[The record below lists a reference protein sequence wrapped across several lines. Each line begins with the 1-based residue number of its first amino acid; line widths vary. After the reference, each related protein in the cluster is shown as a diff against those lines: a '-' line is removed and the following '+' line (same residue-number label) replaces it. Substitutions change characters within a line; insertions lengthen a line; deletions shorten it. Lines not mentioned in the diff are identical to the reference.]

1 MAFIRYRWP
10 RQPSRRTV
18 GGKKRRAPLSI
29 TGLTLAVWASS
40 TAQAQSAEDYKT
52 DAFLLGDPG
61 GVRTDLHD
69 AGIDLTGSLTSEL
82 AGNVRGGQRKD
93 VTHVDQWML
102 AADLNLA
109 RMIGIKGGSFK
120 ATVIDRNGPS
130 LNDTAGLNTLLNPQE
145 VFGGG
150 TRPRIVEFY
159 YQQQLLNDRV
169 TLKVGRMPES
179 GDIFPFS
186 CQFQNLT
193 FCGTV
198 PGYITPNWYTWPVSQ
213 WGFSG
218 HAKIGKQFEVQASI
232 YQVNPTLGLP
242 SNGLDFGNPGD
253 VTGHF
258 AVGEIAW
265 KPTINDRPGTYRVG
279 VWRNTGDFDDV
290 YLDRTRTP
298 IGVTGRAPRVLHQ
311 ASSYY
316 LMAQPQLTG
325 NRIGPGDTESSLSA
339 FANFIRSDD
348 KVTYIESI
356 VQAGLFWTGPFAS
369 RPSDEIGFG
378 IARSTV
384 NTRSARR
391 IRQENAQV
399 ANGQAITP
407 IPDEREY
414 AMELYYSLSITHAIT
429 TRPNIQYTINPGGV
443 STNNAL
449 VFGLKSL
456 VTF

>member
-1 MAFIRYRWP
+1 
-10 RQPSRRTV
+10 V
-18 GGKKRRAPLSI
+18 D
-29 TGLTLAVWASS
+29 
-40 TAQAQSAEDYKT
+40 DYKT

-82 AGNVRGGQRKD
+82 AGNVQGGRRND

-109 RMIGIKGGSFK
+109 RIIGIKGGSFK

-179 GDIFPFS
+179 GDIFPFT

-242 SNGLDFGNPGD
+242 SNGLNLGNPGD

-290 YLDRTRTP
+290 YLDRTRMP
-298 IGVTGRAPRVLHQ
+298 ISVTGGAPRVLHQ

-316 LMAQPQLTG
+316 LMAQQQLTG
-325 NRIGPGDTESSLSA
+325 NRGESGDTGRGLSA
-339 FANFIRSDD
+339 FANFVRSDD

-356 VQAGLFWTGPFAS
+356 VQAGLFWTGPLAS
-369 RPSDEIGFG
+369 RLHDEIGFG

-384 NTRSARR
+384 NTRSAQR
-391 IRQENAQV
+391 IRQENALL
-399 ANGQAITP
+399 AAGQAPTP
-407 IPDEREY
+407 VPDNSEY
-414 AMELYYSLSITHAIT
+414 AMELYYSLSITPAIT
-429 TRPNIQYTINPGGV
+429 TRPNIQYTIDPGGV
-443 STNNAL
+443 GTDSAL